1 MLGSLFH
8 EVLYRPLL
16 NVLIALY
23 DFLPGRDLGVAII
36 VLTVLVRLV
45 LSPLLLHQFRS
56 QKKLAALQPKLGEIR
71 KATKDRA
78 EQSRRTLE
86 LYKHHGVSPASGC
99 FPLLVQLPIL
109 WAMYAALSQ
118 GLRPEALTSLY
129 PIVPN
134 PGVVHP
140 ISFGILHLGQAAF
153 HRVDGQLALSLPAI
167 ILALLTGI
175 VTYWQTR
182 LTPGVRGHTIAEDAT
197 PQEQMAHRMNRQM
210 LLIMPLMTTYF
221 ALTFPAGLSLYWFVT
236 TLVSVVQQ
244 RYLTRST

>member
-1 MLGSLFH
+1 MASLFH
-8 EVLYRPLL
+8 EVLYRPLF
-16 NVLIALY
+16 NALIALY

-36 VLTVLVRLV
+36 VLTIVLRLV

-56 QKKLAALQPKLGEIR
+56 QKKLAALQSKLNEIR
-71 KATKDRA
+71 SSTKDRA

-109 WAMYAALSQ
+109 WAMYAALRQ
-118 GLRPEALTSLY
+118 GLQPEALAALY
-129 PIVPN
+129 PVVPN
-134 PGVVHP
+134 PGSVHP
-140 ISFGILHLGQAAF
+140 IAFGMLHLGQAALQ
-153 HRVDGQLALSLPAI
+153 RLDGRLALSIPAV

-197 PQEQMAHRMNRQM
+197 PQEQMAHRVNRQM
-210 LLIMPLMTTYF
+210 LLMMPLMTTYF
-221 ALTFPAGLSLYWFVT
+221 ALTFPAGLSLYWFIT
-236 TLVSVVQQ
+236 TLVSVLQQ
-244 RYLTRST
+244 RYLTQRT